1 LASLALFINASSP
14 RAFAAA
20 AVITQVDKIAAP
32 LADDGAGNPVFL
44 LRQGSQYLVELTV
57 MHAKGQQLP
66 DQTAIESLMLEAPDK
81 TKQSL
86 QLGPTCRCAFAE
98 PAFVVMIRRMLEG

>member
-1 LASLALFINASSP
+1 
-14 RAFAAA
+14 
-20 AVITQVDKIAAP
+20 VDKIPAP

-66 DQTAIESLMLEAPDK
+66 DQTAIESLQLEAPDRS
-81 TKQSL
+81 KQSL
-86 QLGPTCRCAFAE
+86 QLGPTCR
-98 PAFVVMIRRMLEG
+98 

>member
-1 LASLALFINASSP
+1 M
-14 RAFAAA
+14 
-20 AVITQVDKIAAP
+20 QVDKIPAP

-66 DQTAIESLMLEAPDK
+66 FSFPHSVGIACD
-81 TKQSL
+81 
-86 QLGPTCRCAFAE
+86 C
-98 PAFVVMIRRMLEG
+98 